1 MNNVVHWWKKNQ
13 ETAIENGKLLP
24 SGKILCSL
32 GKSRVDLFT
41 FTIVDSVGILNSSG
55 KIGLHNISSL
65 QRLLYI
71 IIISFFSN
79 WKFKSNQN
87 CVDRLLINRNSEWIY
102 VNTWYR
108 LIVSSS
114 ERNIK
119 REKCLSPYKIGLRV
133 SSLGKLIK
141 YH

>member
-24 SGKILCSL
+24 SGKILYSL

-41 FTIVDSVGILNSSG
+41 FTIVDSVGIPNSSG
-55 KIGLHNISSL
+55 KLGLQNFSSL
-65 QRLLYI
+65 QRFSIMVQFSLKLNFQRQSKLY
-71 IIISFFSN
+71 SWN
-79 WKFKSNQN
+79 VCKM
-87 CVDRLLINRNSEWIY
+87 WIHDNY
-102 VNTWYR
+102 WM
-108 LIVSSS
+108 IVSYM

-119 REKCLSPYKIGLRV
+119 RKKCLSPYKIGLRV